1 MKTILKKT
9 TLGLSILAI
18 MSTPSFAQ
26 NLTYTFN
33 INTNDNKSVSKNIK
47 VTPNSQSDKTIE
59 DDTASNKEVPIMI
72 QKPKYNELYSVQK
85 QKQVKQY
92 NKINTVSRHNSLN
105 GTISD
110 LAQRLLNSSRVDQR
124 YLENIA
130 ITSFVDLHKFN
141 KTSKFGRNVSES
153 FFDEL
158 FTRGF
163 NVSEFRG
170 QDNLSVNKQG
180 EYFLTRDVKLLTKV
194 VKNKYILVGTY
205 SKFEDSILISA
216 RIINNTSGKVV
227 ASARSY
233 YNTDDCNLLETCPK
247 RRRINIISEDDY
259 LAKNVVNNPKDYYK
273 ESTTQKAVML
283 KTSRVSKRVSRNKNR
298 SRNSLSLIN

>member
-1 MKTILKKT
+1 MKAILKKT
-9 TLGLSILAI
+9 TLSLSAFAI

-33 INTNDNKSVSKNIK
+33 INTGNAHITKSGSTKIDVDKTEKIKNKSALVA
-47 VTPNSQSDKTIE
+47 TTQSI
-59 DDTASNKEVPIMI
+59 
-72 QKPKYNELYSVQK
+72 PKYNDLYPVKK
-85 QKQVKQY
+85 QKQINQY

-105 GTISD
+105 ATIND
-110 LAQRLLNSSRVDQR
+110 LAQRLLTSSRVDQR

-141 KTSKFGRNVSES
+141 KTSRFGRNVSES

-158 FTRGF
+158 FSRGF

-170 QDNLSVNKQG
+170 QDNLSINANG
-180 EYFLTRDVKLLTKV
+180 EYFLTRDAELLHKV

-233 YNTDDCNLLETCPK
+233 YNTDDCKLLESCPK
-247 RRRINIISEDDY
+247 ARRINIISEDDY
-259 LAKNVVNNPKDYYK
+259 LVKHVVKNPTKYYK
-273 ESTTQKAVML
+273 SEQTPKAVVL
-283 KTSRVSKRVSRNKNR
+283 QTSQVKKSRYSHKRRA